1 MTTFRTAAPRQGV
14 QGSGLTARALKWL
27 TLAPRRRGVE
37 YLECI
42 RTLDDWGRLHAR
54 PGHHTVAR
62 TETVK
67 FVIDLHSGE
76 KTYFLDTR
84 KWEVHF
90 DFVRRFLDPYADY
103 NRFNIRE
110 YTHDDRRFVLGS
122 LMHYL
127 DGDHWTVELSGG
139 DTLSADRIA
148 WMVDHVAARV
158 GCVSGLKFR
167 AVSPQQIG
175 QAARLSGRVPVL
187 SSEVL
192 NASVV
197 YQPVVLGVAYGH
209 VRLIRGALEVSS
221 LRPSDI
227 VVSEWVPEQ
236 IPPVA
241 GLVTSQ
247 LQAPLAHVAVLC
259 RNRHT
264 PDMSLRGAIDLDVFT
279 RLEGQLVKLS
289 VAGQDYAVER
299 ADPAEA
305 QAAWAARRPAT
316 AWQPDADLHARGLFD
331 VDTLDAAAARFVG
344 AKAAQMG
351 RLTRLDG
358 LNTPGGFAIP
368 FSAYRDHLQ
377 ASGLDAE
384 IDAMLTDGT
393 FVRDAG
399 VRAMRLAAL
408 RAAIQRHP
416 VRDEVLT
423 AVCERL
429 QSWAPQR
436 RSIFRSSTN
445 AEDLDGFSGAGLY
458 DSIEVSAQP
467 TAPQV
472 ADALRQVWASVWLER
487 AFEERDWYRIDH
499 RAVAM
504 GVLVQPWVDSAV
516 ATGVAITGNPYKPG
530 LDAVFINTQW
540 SGATVTGALGD
551 QMPEQYLVATWTGSF
566 EPELISRSSLAGGEP
581 ILREAELVDLT
592 TQLLHIH
599 QVLLAG
605 YSGSANA
612 MDVEFSLTRAREFV
626 VLQARPY
633 RIVYSLD
640 RAGREQPRT
649 GWAQGVQDRLRRLAY
664 RMKTVDFSR
673 RASRGRG

>member
-1 MTTFRTAAPRQGV
+1 MKAP
-14 QGSGLTARALKWL
+14 ALKWPTFSL
-27 TLAPRRRGVE
+27 RRRSVE
-37 YLECI
+37 YLECL
-42 RTLDDWGRLHAR
+42 RTLDDWTRLCAR

-67 FVIDLHSGE
+67 FVIDLHRGDR
-76 KTYFLDTR
+76 TYFLDTS

-103 NRFNIRE
+103 GRFNIRE
-110 YTHDDRRFVLGS
+110 YTQDDRRFVLGS

-139 DTLSADRIA
+139 DTLSAERIG
-148 WMVDHVAARV
+148 WMFEHVAARV
-158 GCVSGLKFR
+158 ACASGLKFR
-167 AVSPQQIG
+167 PVSPQQIG
-175 QAARLSGRVPVL
+175 QAAQLRGRVPVL
-187 SSEVL
+187 SSEAL

-197 YQPVVLGVAYGH
+197 YQSVVLGVAYGH

-221 LRPSDI
+221 VRPSDI
-227 VVSEWVPEQ
+227 VVSQWVPEQ

-241 GLVTSQ
+241 ALVTSQ

-264 PDMSLRGAIDLDVFT
+264 PDMSLRGAVDLEVFT

-299 ADPAEA
+299 ADLAEA
-305 QAAWAARRPAT
+305 QSAWAARRPAT
-316 AWQPDADLHARGLFD
+316 AWQPDADLQVCGLFD
-331 VDTLDAAAARFVG
+331 VATLDAAATRFAG

-351 RLTRLDG
+351 RLARLDG
-358 LNTPGGFAIP
+358 LTTPGGFAIP

-384 IDAMLTDGT
+384 IEAMLTDVT
-393 FVRDAG
+393 FAHDAG
-399 VRAMRLAAL
+399 VRAIRLAAL
-408 RAAIQRHP
+408 RAAILRHP
-416 VRDEVLT
+416 VRSEVL
-423 AVCERL
+423 ADVCERL
-429 QSWAPQR
+429 QSWAPRR

-467 TAPQV
+467 SAQQV
-472 ADALRQVWASVWLER
+472 ADALRRVWASVWLER
-487 AFEERDWYRIDH
+487 AFEERDWHRIDH
-499 RAVAM
+499 HAVAM
-504 GVLVQPWVDSAV
+504 GVLVQPWIESAV
-516 ATGVAITGNPYKPG
+516 ATGVAITGNPYKQG

-540 SGATVTGALGD
+540 CGATVTGALGD
-551 QMPEQYLVATWTGSF
+551 QLPEQYLVATWAGSF

-581 ILREAELVDLT
+581 ILRDAELVDLT
-592 TQLLHIH
+592 TQLLRIH
-599 QVLLAG
+599 QELLAG
-605 YSGSANA
+605 HGGSANA
-612 MDVEFSLTRAREFV
+612 MDVEFALTRAREFV

-640 RAGREQPRT
+640 RAGRERPKP

-664 RMKTVDFSR
+664 RLKKDDFSN
-673 RASRGRG
+673 RARHGQG

>member
-1 MTTFRTAAPRQGV
+1 M
-14 QGSGLTARALKWL
+14 LTLKWSVV
-27 TLAPRRRGVE
+27 AARRRGVE
-37 YLECI
+37 YLERI
-42 RTLDDWGRLHAR
+42 RTLEDWAGLHAR

-67 FVIDLHSGE
+67 FVIDLHRGG

-84 KWEVHF
+84 KWAVHF
-90 DFVRRFLDPYADY
+90 DFVRRFLDPYADFK
-103 NRFNIRE
+103 RFNIRE
-110 YTHDDRRFVLGS
+110 YTQDDRRFLLGS

-139 DTLSADRIA
+139 DTLSAARIG
-148 WMVDHVAARV
+148 WMFEHVAARV
-158 GCVSGLKFR
+158 GCASGLKFR
-167 AVSPQQIG
+167 PVSPQQIG
-175 QAARLSGRVPVL
+175 QVARLSGRVPVL
-187 SSEVL
+187 SSELL

-227 VVSEWVPEQ
+227 VVSEWVPEE

-316 AWQPDADLHARGLFD
+316 AWQPDADVQARGLFD
-331 VDTLDAAAARFVG
+331 VATLDAAAARLVG

-351 RLTRLDG
+351 CLARLEG
-358 LNTPGGFAIP
+358 LTTPGGFAIP

-377 ASGLDAE
+377 AAGLDAE
-384 IDAMLTDGT
+384 IEAMLTDVT

-408 RAAIQRHP
+408 RATIQRHP

-429 QSWAPQR
+429 QSCAPQR

-467 TAPQV
+467 TAQQV

-530 LDAVFINTQW
+530 QDAVFINTQW

-551 QMPEQYLVATWTGSF
+551 QLPEQYLVATWAGSF
-566 EPELISRSSLAGGEP
+566 EPELISRSSLAGGQP
-581 ILREAELVDLT
+581 ILSDADLVGLT
-592 TQLLHIH
+592 TLLLRIH
-599 QVLLAG
+599 QELLAG
-605 YSGSANA
+605 HGGSANA
-612 MDVEFSLTRAREFV
+612 MDVEFALTRAREFV

-640 RAGREQPRT
+640 RAGCEPPRT
-649 GWAQGVQDRLRRLAY
+649 GWAQGVQDRLRRLVW
-664 RMKTVDFSR
+664 RLKKGGLGR
-673 RASRGRG
+673 RARHAPG

>member
-1 MTTFRTAAPRQGV
+1 MF
-14 QGSGLTARALKWL
+14 
-27 TLAPRRRGVE
+27 E
-37 YLECI
+37 
-42 RTLDDWGRLHAR
+42 
-54 PGHHTVAR
+54 
-62 TETVK
+62 
-67 FVIDLHSGE
+67 
-76 KTYFLDTR
+76 
-84 KWEVHF
+84 
-90 DFVRRFLDPYADY
+90 
-103 NRFNIRE
+103 
-110 YTHDDRRFVLGS
+110 
-122 LMHYL
+122 
-127 DGDHWTVELSGG
+127 
-139 DTLSADRIA
+139 
-148 WMVDHVAARV
+148 HVAARV
-158 GCVSGLKFR
+158 GCASGLKFR
-167 AVSPQQIG
+167 PVSPQQIG
-175 QAARLSGRVPVL
+175 QAGRLGRRVPVL
-187 SSEVL
+187 PSEAL

-221 LRPSDI
+221 VRPSDI

-236 IPPVA
+236 IPPVG

-264 PDMSLRGAIDLDVFT
+264 PDMALRGAVDLDMFT

-289 VAGQDYAVER
+289 VAAQDCAVER

-316 AWQPDADLHARGLFD
+316 AGDPPPTSRCAGCSTWPRSMRQRP
-331 VDTLDAAAARFVG
+331 RFVG
-344 AKAAQMG
+344 VKAAQMG
-351 RLTRLDG
+351 RLARLEG
-358 LNTPGGFAIP
+358 LTTPGGFAIP

-377 ASGLDAE
+377 ASGLDAGIE
-384 IDAMLTDGT
+384 AMLSDDA

-399 VRAMRLAAL
+399 VRTMRSAAV

-416 VRDEVLT
+416 VRGDVLT

-436 RSIFRSSTN
+436 RSIFRNSTN
-445 AEDLDGFSGAGLY
+445 AEDPDGFSGAGLY
-458 DSIEVSAQP
+458 DSIEVSARP
-467 TAPQV
+467 TAQQV

-499 RAVAM
+499 GAVAM

-540 SGATVTGALGD
+540 SGATVTGALGH
-551 QMPEQYLVATWTGSF
+551 QMPEQYLAATWTGSIA
-566 EPELISRSSLAGGEP
+566 PKLISGSSLAGGEP
-581 ILREAELVDLT
+581 TLRDEELADLT
-592 TQLLHIH
+592 AQLLHIH
-599 QVLLAG
+599 QAMLAG
-605 YSGSANA
+605 HSGSANA
-612 MDVEFSLTRAREFV
+612 MDVEFALTRAREFV

-640 RAGREQPRT
+640 RADRERSRT
-649 GWAQGVQDRLRRLAY
+649 GWTQGVQDRLRRLAY
-664 RMKTVDFSR
+664 RVNRGDFSR

>member
-1 MTTFRTAAPRQGV
+1 MTALALRWLSIAPRGR
-14 QGSGLTARALKWL
+14 GLQ
-27 TLAPRRRGVE
+27 
-37 YLECI
+37 YLERI
-42 RTLDDWGRLHAR
+42 RTLDDWVRLHAR

-67 FVIDLHSGE
+67 FVIDLHAGN

-90 DFVRRFLDPYADY
+90 DFVHRFLDPYADY
-103 NRFNIRE
+103 DQFNIRE
-110 YTHDDRRFVLGS
+110 YTQDDRRFLLGS

-127 DGDHWTVELSGG
+127 DGGHWTVELSGG
-139 DTLSADRIA
+139 DTLSAERIG
-148 WMVDHVAARV
+148 WMVEHVAARV
-158 GCVSGLKFR
+158 GCAAGLKFR
-167 AVSPQQIG
+167 PVSPQQIA
-175 QAARLSGRVPVL
+175 QAARLNGRVPVL
-187 SSEVL
+187 SSEAL
-192 NASVV
+192 NACVV

-209 VRLIRGALEVSS
+209 VRLIRGGLDVSA

-264 PDMSLRGAIDLDVFT
+264 PDMSLRGAVDLDVFT
-279 RLEGQLVKLS
+279 QMEGQLVKLS
-289 VAGQDYAVER
+289 VGGQDYSVER

-316 AWQPDADLHARGLFD
+316 AWRPDADLVVQGLFD
-331 VDTLDAAAARFVG
+331 VATLDDGAARIVG

-351 RLTRLDG
+351 RLARLDG
-358 LNTPGGFAIP
+358 LATPGGFAIP
-368 FSAYRDHLQ
+368 FSAYRDHL
-377 ASGLDAE
+377 AAAGLDAE
-384 IDAMLTDGT
+384 IEAMLTDSA
-393 FVRDAG
+393 FVRDAR
-399 VRAMRLAAL
+399 VRSIRLAAL

-416 VRDEVLT
+416 VRGDVL
-423 AVCERL
+423 ARVCERL
-429 QSWAPQR
+429 QPWAQHG
-436 RSIFRSSTN
+436 RSILRSSTN

-458 DSIEVSAQP
+458 DSIQVSAQP
-467 TAPQV
+467 SAQQV
-472 ADALRQVWASVWLER
+472 ADALREVWASVWLER

-504 GVLVQPWVDSAV
+504 GVLVQPFVEGAV
-516 ATGVAITGNPYKPG
+516 ATGVAITGNPYKQG

-551 QMPEQYLVATWTGSF
+551 QLPEQYLVATWTGVF
-566 EPELISRSSLAGGEP
+566 EPELVSRSSLAAGEP
-581 ILREAELVDLT
+581 ILRQPELADLT

-599 QVLLAG
+599 RALLAG
-605 YSGSANA
+605 HTGSANA
-612 MDVEFSLTRAREFV
+612 MDVEFALTQERQFV
-626 VLQARPY
+626 MLQARPY

-640 RAGREQPRT
+640 RAGRDRPRT
-649 GWAQGVQDRLRRLAY
+649 GWTQRMQDKLRRLAH
-664 RMKTVDFSR
+664 RLNR
-673 RASRGRG
+673 IW